1 MSSYV
6 SEATVPVSGGSRS
19 SESSRS
25 IIFWI
30 KTLGKWCSGKRQL
43 LGRRADTVWA
53 ICPFSPYI
61 RSHRS
66 TPEAHALIHISK
78 PADSSKK
85 ASAQSSPSCTLGS
98 KIRIRKFE
106 SAQSTHERIASPN
119 GRLGIADQ
127 AISNSAR
134 LGAQSEAACK

>member
-43 LGRRADTVWA
+43 LDGG
-53 ICPFSPYI
+53 
-61 RSHRS
+61 
-66 TPEAHALIHISK
+66 
-78 PADSSKK
+78 
-85 ASAQSSPSCTLGS
+85 QTLGIMVDAPEEPIPGTGLS
-98 KIRIRKFE
+98 
-106 SAQSTHERIASPN
+106 
-119 GRLGIADQ
+119 
-127 AISNSAR
+127 
-134 LGAQSEAACK
+134 